1 MSGTFGLPLVVDG
14 TQISALVVG
23 GGTVATRKVQALR
36 DGGATVRVRALRV
49 SDEIS
54 GRAVDDEH
62 LLIEQLPYEDGAIG
76 DAMVVVAATD
86 DRALNLRIAA
96 DARRARRFVLVAGEP
111 AAGNCAM
118 PAVHRSGD
126 LVVAVTSG
134 GVPRASARVRDAL
147 ARRLDARYAA
157 AIRAVAR
164 LRQRLLA
171 DNDRAA
177 WHAAADALLAEDFCE
192 SVENGAFSERLAAWQ

>member
-1 MSGTFGLPLVVDG
+1 MSGAFGLPLVVDG
-14 TQISALVVG
+14 SQMTALVVG
-23 GGTVATRKVQALR
+23 GGVVATRKVLALLE
-36 DGGATVRVRALRV
+36 GGTTVRVRATRV
-49 SDEIS
+49 ADDLTR
-54 GRAVDDEH
+54 RAGGDEH
-62 LLIEQLPYEDGAIG
+62 LLIERLPYDDAAIG
-76 DAMVVVAATD
+76 DAMLVVAATD
-86 DRALNLRIAA
+86 DRALNVRIAA

-126 LVVAVTSG
+126 LVVAVASG

-147 ARRLDARYAA
+147 ARRLDNRYAA

>member
-1 MSGTFGLPLVVDG
+1 VSGAFGLPLVVDG
-14 TQISALVVG
+14 SQMTALVVG
-23 GGTVATRKVQALR
+23 GGVVATRKVLALLE
-36 DGGATVRVRALRV
+36 GGTTVRVRATRV
-49 SDEIS
+49 ADDLTR
-54 GRAVDDEH
+54 RAGLDEH
-62 LLIEQLPYEDGAIG
+62 LLIERLPYDDAAIG
-76 DAMVVVAATD
+76 DAMLVVAATD
-86 DRALNLRIAA
+86 DRALNVRIAA

-126 LVVAVTSG
+126 LVVAVASG

-147 ARRLDARYAA
+147 ARRLDNRYAA

>member
-1 MSGTFGLPLVVDG
+1 MSGVFGLPLIVDG
-14 TQISALVVG
+14 SQISVLVVG
-23 GGTVATRKVQALR
+23 GGSVATRKVLALR
-36 DGGATVRVRALRV
+36 EGGARVRVRAPRV
-49 SDEIS
+49 SDELTRHAS
-54 GRAVDDEH
+54 DEH
-62 LLIEQLPYEDGAIG
+62 LLIELRPYDDAAIG
-76 DAMVVVAATD
+76 DAMLVVAATD
-86 DRALNLRIAA
+86 DRGLNVRIAE
-96 DARRARRFVLVAGEP
+96 DARRSRRFVLVAGEP
-111 AAGNCAM
+111 VAGNCVM

-126 LVVAVTSG
+126 LVVAVASG

-147 ARRLDARYAA
+147 ARRLDDRYAA

-177 WHAAADALLAEDFCE
+177 WHAAADALLADDFCE

>member
-1 MSGTFGLPLVVDG
+1 MSGTFSLPLVVDG
-14 TQISALVVG
+14 SQITALVVG
-23 GGTVATRKVQALR
+23 AGTVATRKVLALR
-36 DGGATVRVRALRV
+36 DGGATVRVRAPRV
-49 SDEIS
+49 SDDLMR
-54 GRAVDDEH
+54 RAAGDEH
-62 LLIEQLPYEDGAIG
+62 VLIERLAYDESSIG

-86 DRALNLRIAA
+86 DRTLNLRVAA
-96 DARRARRFVLVAGEP
+96 DARRAHRFVLVAGEP

-126 LVVAVTSG
+126 LVVAVTTG

-147 ARRLDARYAA
+147 ARRLDNRYAA
-157 AIRAVAR
+157 AIHAVAR

-177 WHAAADALLAEDFCE
+177 WHAAADALLADDFCE

>member
-1 MSGTFGLPLVVDG
+1 MNRAFALPLVVDG
-14 TQISALVVG
+14 SQISALVVG
-23 GGTVATRKVQALR
+23 GGVVATRKVLSLR
-36 DGGATVRVRALRV
+36 DGGARVRVRAPQV
-49 SDEIS
+49 SDELIQRS
-54 GRAVDDEH
+54 AGDER
-62 LLIEQLPYEDGAIG
+62 LLIERRPYDVGAIG
-76 DAMVVVAATD
+76 DAMLVVAATD
-86 DRALNLRIAA
+86 DRALNVRIAA
-96 DARRARRFVLVAGEP
+96 DARRAHRFVLVAGEP
-111 AAGNCAM
+111 TAGNFAM

-147 ARRLDARYAA
+147 AKRLDNRYAA
-157 AIRAVAR
+157 ALRAVAR

>member
-14 TQISALVVG
+14 SQITALVVG
-23 GGTVATRKVQALR
+23 GGTVATRKVLALR
-36 DGGATVRVRALRV
+36 DGGATVRVRAPRV
-49 SDEIS
+49 SDELT
-54 GRAVDDEH
+54 GRAAADEH
-62 LLIEQLPYEDGAIG
+62 LLIERLTYDDAAIG

-86 DRALNLRIAA
+86 DRTLNLRIAA

-147 ARRLDARYAA
+147 AQRLDNRYAA

-171 DNDRAA
+171 DDDRAA
-177 WHAAADALLAEDFCE
+177 WHAAADALLADDFCE

>member
-1 MSGTFGLPLVVDG
+1 VSGTFGLPLMVDG
-14 TQISALVVG
+14 SQIAALVVG
-23 GGTVATRKVQALR
+23 GGLVATRKVLALR
-36 DGGATVRVRALRV
+36 EGGATVRVRAPRV
-49 SDEIS
+49 SDELTR
-54 GRAVDDEH
+54 RAADDEH
-62 LLIEQLPYEDGAIG
+62 LLIERLPYDDSAIG
-76 DAMVVVAATD
+76 DAMLVVAATD
-86 DRALNLRIAA
+86 DRALNIRIAG
-96 DARRARRFVLVAGEP
+96 DARRARRFLLVAGEP

-126 LVVAVTSG
+126 LVVAVASG

-147 ARRLDARYAA
+147 ARRLDDRYAA

-177 WHAAADALLAEDFCE
+177 WHAAADALLADDFCE

>member
-1 MSGTFGLPLVVDG
+1 MSRTFGLPLVVDG
-14 TQISALVVG
+14 SQISALVVG

-54 GRAVDDEH
+54 GRAVDDHH

-171 DNDRAA
+171 DNNRAA

>member
-1 MSGTFGLPLVVDG
+1 VSGAFGLPLVVDG
-14 TQISALVVG
+14 SQISALVVG
-23 GGTVATRKVQALR
+23 GGPVATRKVLALR
-36 DGGATVRVRALRV
+36 DGGATVRVRAPRI
-49 SDEIS
+49 SDELTR
-54 GRAVDDEH
+54 RAAGDEH
-62 LLIEQLPYEDGAIG
+62 LLIERLAYDDGAIG
-76 DAMVVVAATD
+76 DAMLVVAATD
-86 DRALNLRIAA
+86 DRALNVRIAG
-96 DARRARRFVLVAGEP
+96 DARRARRLVLVAGDP
-111 AAGNCAM
+111 GAGNCAM
-118 PAVHRSGD
+118 PAVHRSGE

-147 ARRLDARYAA
+147 ARRLDNRYAA

-192 SVENGAFSERLAAWQ
+192 SVENGVFSERLAAWQ

>member
-1 MSGTFGLPLVVDG
+1 MSGAFGLPLVVDG
-14 TQISALVVG
+14 SQITAIVVG
-23 GGTVATRKVQALR
+23 GGLVATRKVLALR
-36 DGGATVRVRALRV
+36 EGGATVRVRAPRV
-49 SDEIS
+49 RDELTR
-54 GRAVDDEH
+54 RAVDDER
-62 LLIEQLPYEDGAIG
+62 LLIERLPYDEAAIG
-76 DAMVVVAATD
+76 DAMLVVAATD
-86 DRALNLRIAA
+86 DRALNVRIAG

-118 PAVHRSGD
+118 PAVHRSGE
-126 LVVAVTSG
+126 LVVAVTTG

-147 ARRLDARYAA
+147 ARRLDDRYAA

-171 DNDRAA
+171 ENDRAT
-177 WHAAADALLAEDFCE
+177 WRAAADALLAEDFCE

>member
-1 MSGTFGLPLVVDG
+1 MSASFGLPLVVDG
-14 TQISALVVG
+14 SQMTALVVG
-23 GGTVATRKVQALR
+23 GGVVATRKVMALLE
-36 DGGATVRVRALRV
+36 GGTTVRVRATRV
-49 SDEIS
+49 SDDLTR
-54 GRAVDDEH
+54 RAAGDEH
-62 LLIEQLPYEDGAIG
+62 LLIERLPYDDAAIAE
-76 DAMVVVAATD
+76 AMLVVAATD
-86 DRALNLRIAA
+86 DGALNARIAT
-96 DARRARRFVLVAGEP
+96 DARRAHRFVLVAGQP

-126 LVVAVTSG
+126 LVVAVASG

-147 ARRLDARYAA
+147 ARRLDNRYAA

>member
-1 MSGTFGLPLVVDG
+1 VDG
-14 TQISALVVG
+14 SQISALVVG
-23 GGTVATRKVQALR
+23 GGGVATRKVLALR
-36 DGGATVRVRALRV
+36 DGGATVRVRAPHV
-49 SDEIS
+49 SEELS
-54 GRAVDDEH
+54 SRAAVDEH
-62 LLIEQLPYEDGAIG
+62 LLIERLPYDEHAVG
-76 DAMVVVAATD
+76 DAMLVVAATN
-86 DRALNLRIAA
+86 DRALNGRIAG
-96 DARRARRFVLVAGEP
+96 DARRAHRLVLIAGDP
-111 AAGNCAM
+111 SAGNCAM

-126 LVVAVTSG
+126 LVVAVASG

-147 ARRLDARYAA
+147 ARRLDDRYAA

-171 DNDRAA
+171 DNDRAG

>member
-1 MSGTFGLPLVVDG
+1 MSGAFGLPLVVDG
-14 TQISALVVG
+14 SQMTALVVG
-23 GGTVATRKVQALR
+23 GGVVATRKVLALLE
-36 DGGATVRVRALRV
+36 GGTTVRVRATRV
-49 SDEIS
+49 ADDLTR
-54 GRAVDDEH
+54 RAGLDEH
-62 LLIEQLPYEDGAIG
+62 LLIERLPYDDAAIG
-76 DAMVVVAATD
+76 DAMLVVAATD
-86 DRALNLRIAA
+86 DRALNVRIAA

-126 LVVAVTSG
+126 LVVAVASG

-147 ARRLDARYAA
+147 ARRLDNRYAA

>member
-14 TQISALVVG
+14 SQISALVVG
-23 GGTVATRKVQALR
+23 GGNVATRKVLALR
-36 DGGATVRVRALRV
+36 EGGAMVRVRAPRV
-49 SDEIS
+49 SDELMRREA
-54 GRAVDDEH
+54 GDEH
-62 LLIEQLPYEDGAIG
+62 LLIELLPYDDAAIG

-86 DRALNLRIAA
+86 DRTLNLRIAA

-111 AAGNCAM
+111 AVGNCAM

-126 LVVAVTSG
+126 LVVAVASG

-147 ARRLDARYAA
+147 ARRLDNRYAA

-171 DNDRAA
+171 DNDRAG
-177 WHAAADALLAEDFCE
+177 WYAAADALLGEDFCE
-192 SVENGAFSERLAAWQ
+192 SVENDAFSERLSAWQ

>member
-1 MSGTFGLPLVVDG
+1 VSGVFGLPLVLDG
-14 TQISALVVG
+14 SQIAALVVG
-23 GGTVATRKVQALR
+23 GGAVATRKVLALR
-36 DGGATVRVRALRV
+36 EGGAAVRVRAPHV
-49 SDEIS
+49 SEELS
-54 GRAVDDEH
+54 KRAAVDER
-62 LLIEQLPYEDGAIG
+62 LLIESQRYDEEAIG
-76 DAMVVVAATD
+76 GAMLVVAATN
-86 DRALNLRIAA
+86 DRALNAKIAG
-96 DARRARRFVLVAGEP
+96 DARRAHRFVLVAGDP

-126 LVVAVTSG
+126 LIVAVASG

-147 ARRLDARYAA
+147 ARRLDNRYAA

-171 DNDRAA
+171 DDDRAG
-177 WHAAADALLAEDFCE
+177 WLAAADALLAEDFCE

>member
-14 TQISALVVG
+14 SQITALVVG
-23 GGTVATRKVQALR
+23 GGTVATRKVLALR
-36 DGGATVRVRALRV
+36 EGGATVRVRAPRV
-49 SDEIS
+49 SDELTR
-54 GRAVDDEH
+54 RAETDEH
-62 LLIEQLPYEDGAIG
+62 LLIERLPYDDGSIG

-86 DRALNLRIAA
+86 DRTLNLRIAG

-111 AAGNCAM
+111 TAGSCAM

-147 ARRLDARYAA
+147 ARRLDNRYAA
-157 AIRAVAR
+157 AIGAVAR

-171 DNDRAA
+171 AGDRAA
-177 WHAAADALLAEDFCE
+177 WRAAADTLLADDFCE